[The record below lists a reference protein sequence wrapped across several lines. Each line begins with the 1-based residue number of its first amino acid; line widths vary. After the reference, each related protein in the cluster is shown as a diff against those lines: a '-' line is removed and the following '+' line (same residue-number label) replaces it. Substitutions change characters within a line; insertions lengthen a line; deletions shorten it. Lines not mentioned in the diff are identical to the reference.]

1 MRSNSAER
9 PDRREPDSSASIP
22 TDAAP
27 ITRRDFSRALGA
39 AALGLGSSLGDADA
53 WAAASPGTE
62 ESQPGGNA
70 VVTED
75 LCFTPA
81 TQLAAMLRAKKVS
94 ARELMQ
100 AHLAQIERVNPAV
113 NAIVTLVADRAMAD
127 AAAAD
132 QELARGKPRGPL
144 HGLPIAHKD
153 LVATKGIRT
162 TQGSP
167 FYRDFVPDAD
177 AAIITLIRNAGA
189 LTVGKTNTPEFGA
202 GSHTFNTV
210 FGATKNPYDVTRS
223 CGGSSGGAAVALAC
237 GMVPIADGSDTGGS
251 LRNPAAFC
259 NVVGFRPSPGRVSAG
274 RSSWSPLSTSG
285 PMARSVADVALFL
298 SVLAAPDARSPTALD
313 DDPRRFARRLDRSFK
328 GSRVA
333 WYTGLGGIPF
343 EPEIRRVVDETRR
356 VFTSLGCT
364 VEDAEPD
371 FTGVDEAFPTLRHL
385 SYHSSY
391 AAMAKERPDWIKDT
405 IKWEIAEAERQTS
418 ADVARA
424 LALQSRLY
432 AQVQTFFTRHD
443 YFVLPVTQVEPFDV
457 TIAYPTSVAG
467 VPMPTYIDWM
477 RSCWYVTL
485 MANPAISVPAG
496 FTSSGLPVGL
506 QIVGR
511 HRDDWSVLQMAHAFE
526 QATNHGLRRPPVVS
540 RGRA

>member
-1 MRSNSAER
+1 MRSSS
-9 PDRREPDSSASIP
+9 PDQPDPRSENADPADAGSIS
-22 TDAAP
+22 
-27 ITRRDFSRALGA
+27 RRDFNRALGA
-39 AALGLGSSLGDADA
+39 AALGIVPSLGGAQELA
-53 WAAASPGTE
+53 TVSPSAEPST
-62 ESQPGGNA
+62 PGA
-70 VVTED
+70 VAPDD
-75 LCFTPA
+75 LCFTSA
-81 TQLAAMLRAKKVS
+81 IDLAAMIRAKKVS
-94 ARELMQ
+94 SREVMQ
-100 AHLAQIERVNPAV
+100 AHLAQIARVNPAV

-132 QELARGKPRGPL
+132 EELARGKPRGPL

-177 AAIITLIRNAGA
+177 APIIALIRKGGA

-202 GSHTFNTV
+202 GSHTFNPV
-210 FGATKNPYDVTRS
+210 FGATKNPYDVSRS

-274 RSSWSPLSTSG
+274 RGSWSPLSTSG
-285 PMARSVADVALFL
+285 PMARSVADAALFL
-298 SVLAAPDARSPTALD
+298 SVLAEPDPRNPTALSG
-313 DDPRRFARRLDRSFK
+313 DPARFAGRLDRSFK
-328 GSRVA
+328 GTRVA
-333 WYTGLGGIPF
+333 WYKDLGGIPF
-343 EPEIRRVVDETRR
+343 EPEVRRVTEDGRR
-356 VFTSLGCT
+356 VLESLGCI
-364 VEDAEPD
+364 VEEAEPD

-385 SYHSSY
+385 SYHTRF
-391 AAMAKERPDWIKDT
+391 AAMAKQRPEWIKDT
-405 IKWEIAEAERQTS
+405 IHWEIREAERQGA

-424 LALQSRLY
+424 VARQDQLY
-432 AQVQTFFTRHD
+432 AEVQAFFSRYD

-467 VPMPTYIDWM
+467 VAMQTYIDWM

-496 FTSSGLPVGL
+496 FTSSRRPVGL

-511 HRDDWSVLQMAHAFE
+511 HRDDWSVLQLAHAFE
-526 QATNHGLRRPPVVS
+526 RATEHGLRRPAVA
-540 RGRA
+540 RA